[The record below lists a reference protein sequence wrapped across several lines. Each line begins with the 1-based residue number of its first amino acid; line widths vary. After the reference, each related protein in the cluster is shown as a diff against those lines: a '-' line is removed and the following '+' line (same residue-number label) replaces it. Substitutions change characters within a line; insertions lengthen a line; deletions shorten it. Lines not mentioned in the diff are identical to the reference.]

1 VSGLSS
7 LRNVESFMVQNENK
21 PQPLALEVEVI
32 EQSCNPGCG
41 TSTTSHLCTCPVS
54 ASTAGS
60 LFTATTTN

>member
-1 VSGLSS
+1 M
-7 LRNVESFMVQNENK
+7 EKEINK

-41 TSTTSHLCTCPVS
+41 TSTTSHLCTCPIS
-54 ASTAGS
+54 SSTVGS

>member
-1 VSGLSS
+1 
-7 LRNVESFMVQNENK
+7 MVQNENK
-21 PQPLALEVEVI
+21 PQPLSLEVEVI

-54 ASTAGS
+54 SSTAGS